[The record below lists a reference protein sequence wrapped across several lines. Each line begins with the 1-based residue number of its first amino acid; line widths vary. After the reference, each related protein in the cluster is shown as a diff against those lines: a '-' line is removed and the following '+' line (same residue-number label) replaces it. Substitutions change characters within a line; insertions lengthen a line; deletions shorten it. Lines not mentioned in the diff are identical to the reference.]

1 MNNISINDN
10 WHNSVLITVVIIL
23 LLIKAYQSFDNP
35 DSSAPVII
43 TQSKNIL

>member
-10 WHNSVLITVVIIL
+10 WHNSVLITVSIIL
-23 LLIKAYQSFDNP
+23 LLITAYHSFDNS
-35 DSSAPVII
+35 DSSAPVIV